1 MKNISYDFRIAAV
14 FINNKLGFKGNP
26 AAVIETTDELPT
38 FEMQQIAAVIDLPAT
53 SFLSPTSLP
62 DTYNIRWFAPDEE
75 IGLCGHG
82 AAAAAAYLGQK
93 FPQIA
98 TFTLQFGDGKMGVKY
113 EAPNTVSLIMDPIPV
128 IKEVSIPKAISEGL
142 GIPLLAMYE
151 TGNKHIILAES
162 ESAIRK
168 MEPDFE
174 ILRQS
179 EIFGYAVTAPG
190 DQVDFVSRTLV
201 PHVQQLE
208 DHATGSSHAMLAPFW
223 SARLR
228 KNSMT
233 AHQLSPRGGAFKIKM
248 EENKLILSGNFEWLN

>member
-1 MKNISYDFRIAAV
+1 MKNMYYDYRIVAV
-14 FINNKLGFKGNP
+14 FTNAMLSFKGNP
-26 AAVIETTDELPT
+26 AAVIETTDDLSAY
-38 FEMQQIAAVIDLPAT
+38 EMQQLAAEIDLPAT

-93 FPQIA
+93 FSQIN
-98 TFTLQFGDGKMGVKY
+98 TFTLQFGDGKMRVKY
-113 EAPNTVSLIMDPIPV
+113 EAPDIVSLFMDPIPV
-128 IKEVSIPKAISEGL
+128 VKEVSIPKAVSEGL
-142 GIPLLAMYE
+142 GIPLIAMYE

-162 ESAIRK
+162 ESAIRQ
-168 MEPDFE
+168 MVPNFE
-174 ILRQS
+174 MLRQS
-179 EIFGYAVTAPG
+179 EIFGYAITAPG
-190 DQVDFVSRTLV
+190 DQLDFVSRTLV